1 MTHAVA
7 SVVQRAKYVIWR
19 KTMTPNEVMKI
30 RAKAASY
37 AQSFLANK
45 YYEEYKELYDA
56 YLINRGVTTRRSRVM
71 ADERVVTSE

>member
-1 MTHAVA
+1 MTANDT
-7 SVVQRAKYVIWR
+7 I
-19 KTMTPNEVMKI
+19 KI

-56 YLINRGVTTRRSRVM
+56 YLTNRGISTRRGRVL
-71 ADERVVTSE
+71 ADERIVTNE

>member
-1 MTHAVA
+1 MQVWTV
-7 SVVQRAKYVIWR
+7 
-19 KTMTPNEVMKI
+19 TDDTMKI

-56 YLINRGVTTRRSRVM
+56 YLTNRGVKTRRGRVM
-71 ADERVVTSE
+71 SDERIVTNE

>member
-1 MTHAVA
+1 MCLYQVTQKMQVLT
-7 SVVQRAKYVIWR
+7 V
-19 KTMTPNEVMKI
+19 TNDTMKI

-56 YLINRGVTTRRSRVM
+56 YLINRGVKTRRGRVM
-71 ADERVVTSE
+71 SDERELVKE

>member
-1 MTHAVA
+1 MTND
-7 SVVQRAKYVIWR
+7 
-19 KTMTPNEVMKI
+19 TLKI

-56 YLINRGVTTRRSRVM
+56 YLINRGITIRRGRVM
-71 ADERVVTSE
+71 KDERVINDERTKS

>member
-1 MTHAVA
+1 MTDD
-7 SVVQRAKYVIWR
+7 
-19 KTMTPNEVMKI
+19 TMKI

-56 YLINRGVTTRRSRVM
+56 YLINRGVTTRRGRVM
-71 ADERVVTSE
+71 EDERLINNES

>member
-1 MTHAVA
+1 MTANDT
-7 SVVQRAKYVIWR
+7 I
-19 KTMTPNEVMKI
+19 KI

-56 YLINRGVTTRRSRVM
+56 YLINRGVSTRRGRVLT
-71 ADERVVTSE
+71 DERTTVKE

>member
-1 MTHAVA
+1 MSKA
-7 SVVQRAKYVIWR
+7 
-19 KTMTPNEVMKI
+19 NDNMKI

-56 YLINRGVTTRRSRVM
+56 YLINRGVNTRRGRVVK
-71 ADERVVTSE
+71 DERVITNE

>member
-56 YLINRGVTTRRSRVM
+56 YLINRGVTTRRGRVM
-71 ADERVVTSE
+71 ADERVVTNE

>member
-1 MTHAVA
+1 MTQAND
-7 SVVQRAKYVIWR
+7 I
-19 KTMTPNEVMKI
+19 MKI

-56 YLINRGVTTRRSRVM
+56 YLINRGVTTRRGRVM
-71 ADERVVTSE
+71 ADERVVTNE

>member
-1 MTHAVA
+1 MADDT
-7 SVVQRAKYVIWR
+7 
-19 KTMTPNEVMKI
+19 MKI

-56 YLINRGVTTRRSRVM
+56 YLINRGVNIRRGRVVL
-71 ADERVVTSE
+71 DERELVKE

>member
-1 MTHAVA
+1 
-7 SVVQRAKYVIWR
+7 
-19 KTMTPNEVMKI
+19 MTPNETIKI

-56 YLINRGVTTRRSRVM
+56 YLTNRGVSTRRGRVIS
-71 ADERVVTSE
+71 DERTVTNE